1 LRTSLVKLHL
11 QENPHMIE
19 EMKNLKEN
27 ISQEAA
33 SIHAMLQTGQQSA
46 QEFIDYNNVDVKK
59 LIAYIQQYKGEPR
72 EIIIRDIIT
81 GNVRDYNPKSL
92 KQFKDMFLKKIK
104 NKNMRINE
112 FKSLVREVVKKKLA
126 ENQPAPSRETPER
139 GTETIPDRGTE
150 EEKKR
155 RRIGN
160 PNVEPRPKAMN
171 ENEQEIIKQIVA
183 RFKSNKLNETSS
195 KINLTSK
202 HQAEISAMSP
212 ERKKKLASDLADAA
226 TKINDKEFKTKAEY
240 AAAMKDAK
248 TTVYKNYIKL

>member
-1 LRTSLVKLHL
+1 LRTSLIKLHL

-126 ENQPAPSRETPER
+126 ENQPAPSRENPDR
-139 GTETIPDRGTE
+139 ETIERGTE
-150 EEKKR
+150 EEKDKKR

-160 PNVEPRPKAMN
+160 PDVEPRPKAMN

-183 RFKSNKLNETSS
+183 RFKS
-195 KINLTSK
+195 
-202 HQAEISAMSP
+202 
-212 ERKKKLASDLADAA
+212 KK
-226 TKINDKEFKTKAEY
+226 
-240 AAAMKDAK
+240 
-248 TTVYKNYIKL
+248 